1 MNKILV
7 VSDHCINIIVLVIT
21 ASLASLLTLARGVAG
36 PEGEIVPQQL
46 HDQGTVLVAVLVQGV
61 QLGNSIIKCL
71 QLCKCNR

>member
-21 ASLASLLTLARGVAG
+21 ASFASLLTLTRGVAG

-71 QLCKCNR
+71 Q